1 MDKKKNNIISLG
13 IYFFLAIISFFINFY
28 IASSGVYP
36 VDTFIHYDSGFR
48 ILLGEHPIKDYWIV
62 HGFLIDYIQ
71 AIFFK
76 IFGYNWYAYIIH
88 SSFFNLIIV
97 LFSYY
102 IFDVLKINLFFNIF
116 LCICIAIL
124 AYPVSGTP
132 FLDLHSTYFSLISIY
147 FAILATLKQKHF
159 FWHWSAFFICVAFF
173 CKQVPAAYTIIGLS
187 ITNLIFSF
195 KEKNIKIIFYY
206 ATGVVL
212 FLSLF
217 ILLLL
222 FVKIDLKDLI
232 LQFFLFP
239 HSIGSS
245 RYENYTLTFK
255 NVFLDYKLIYLVLF
269 FIIILNLKN
278 MSKKYSESR
287 YFKIFL
293 LLLVLVITSIFHQ
306 IYTKNQIYI
315 FFLIPICSAFVFF
328 YIELLNLN
336 YKKIINIFV
345 LIICLYST
353 IKYNQRFNLER
364 KFHELSN
371 TDISKAIDAS
381 KIHPKLKGLN
391 WISPIFKDPQ
401 EEVDY
406 IKAFLNILEKD
417 DENKMLI
424 SQYNFFSSILEQKL
438 YSPSRTYDSISY
450 PKKNTKYYK
459 KYKSH
464 LENLIKKNKIKKI
477 FIFAPYSNYNL
488 NHMLFNYIPENCFEK
503 EKINNHLL
511 KLEIKKC
518 NGIL

>member
-1 MDKKKNNIISLG
+1 
-13 IYFFLAIISFFINFY
+13 
-28 IASSGVYP
+28 
-36 VDTFIHYDSGFR
+36 
-48 ILLGEHPIKDYWIV
+48 
-62 HGFLIDYIQ
+62 
-71 AIFFK
+71 
-76 IFGYNWYAYIIH
+76 
-88 SSFFNLIIV
+88 
-97 LFSYY
+97 
-102 IFDVLKINLFFNIF
+102 
-116 LCICIAIL
+116 
-124 AYPVSGTP
+124 
-132 FLDLHSTYFSLISIY
+132 
-147 FAILATLKQKHF
+147 
-159 FWHWSAFFICVAFF
+159 
-173 CKQVPAAYTIIGLS
+173 
-187 ITNLIFSF
+187 
-195 KEKNIKIIFYY
+195 
-206 ATGVVL
+206 
-212 FLSLF
+212 
-217 ILLLL
+217 
-222 FVKIDLKDLI
+222 
-232 LQFFLFP
+232 
-239 HSIGSS
+239 
-245 RYENYTLTFK
+245 
-255 NVFLDYKLIYLVLF
+255 
-269 FIIILNLKN
+269 

-306 IYTKNQIYI
+306 IYTKNQIFI

-328 YIELLNLN
+328 YNELLNLN

-353 IKYNQRFNLER
+353 IKYHIRFNLER

-371 TDISKAIDAS
+371 TDILKLLMLQNN
-381 KIHPKLKGLN
+381 PKLKGLN

-406 IKAFLNILEKD
+406 IVAFLNILEKD

-503 EKINNHLL
+503 EKLNNHLL

-518 NGIL
+518 NEIL